1 MARTCAGGPSSQR
14 SARRHRCSLVGPTAG
29 PNRMVRSKS
38 RSSFSSAF
46 ERVLH
51 LGGGAVAVGGEAVA
65 AGGEAASA
73 EAEAAAGERVSIST
87 AARAKSA
94 ATSTF
99 DWEKRAGIVP
109 AAPGESA
116 EVRGLLAFPVPPG
129 DAPGDVRL
137 PAEGE
142 AEGRPRVLGM
152 TVDCGGV
159 RLVSGGFPNMGEKL
173 RS

>member
-1 MARTCAGGPSSQR
+1 M
-14 SARRHRCSLVGPTAG
+14 
-29 PNRMVRSKS
+29 
-38 RSSFSSAF
+38 
-46 ERVLH
+46 
-51 LGGGAVAVGGEAVA
+51 GGGAVAVGGEAVA

-116 EVRGLLAFPVPPG
+116 EVRGLLAFPVPLG

-137 PAEGE
+137 PTEGE

-152 TVDCGGV
+152 TRVD
-159 RLVSGGFPNMGEKL
+159 VSEVW
-173 RS
+173 